1 MIEKVGFEVVL
12 FAKVDIAEQIGIV
25 RFESLLQKKMMKR
38 IDKASLSCWYLGRSC
53 QDRIIYGDEIGTT
66 ETRLIFLQ

>member
-25 RFESLLQKKMMKR
+25 RFESLLQKK
-38 IDKASLSCWYLGRSC
+38 
-53 QDRIIYGDEIGTT
+53 
-66 ETRLIFLQ
+66 